1 MSDKRV
7 VIVDYEMGNVRS
19 VQKSFE
25 RVGVVCSLS
34 ADPERIL
41 SADGVVLPGVGAFAD
56 AMEVLHARDL
66 VAVIREVA
74 HRRIPLLGICLGL
87 QLMFDYSLE
96 KGRTE
101 GLGIFA
107 GGCEPIRTDLK
118 VPHMGWNELILKRDH
133 PILHG
138 VADGAFTYFVH
149 SYHVVPADDS
159 IVLAT
164 TDYDGERVAMVGNDS
179 VVGIQFHPEKSSA
192 VGLAILRN
200 FGRMV
205 NER

>member
-25 RVGVVCSLS
+25 RVGVACELS
-34 ADPERIL
+34 ADPQRIL

-56 AMEVLHARDL
+56 AMDVLHKKDL
-66 VAVIREVA
+66 VEVIRKVA
-74 HRRIPLLGICLGL
+74 ARQIPLLGICLGL

-101 GLGIFA
+101 GLGIFSGA
-107 GGCEPIRTDLK
+107 CEPIRTDLK

-133 PILHG
+133 PILEG
-138 VADGAFTYFVH
+138 VANGAFTYFVH
-149 SYHVVPADDS
+149 SYHVVPGEDS
-159 IVLAT
+159 VVLAT
-164 TDYDGERVAMVGNDS
+164 TDYDGERVAMVGEGP

-205 NER
+205 TNR